1 MKVTSRNNQPK
12 LKLRAFGRK
21 WGDQELLKLR
31 YLKNVLNSYADTV
44 FDALCLLAWLSEE
57 LLTAGDKSFCL
68 FSA

>member
-31 YLKNVLNSYADTV
+31 YLKNVFLNSYADTV
-44 FDALCLLAWLSEE
+44 FDALSSTGLA
-57 LLTAGDKSFCL
+57 K
-68 FSA
+68 